1 MRPTLCVALVLAMA
15 VVLATHARAQADVA
29 YVVSVQGQWTVQ
41 GQTRPLVVGAP
52 VALPARLSA
61 QRPEAGDGIVV
72 IAARSGA
79 VLGERHCVTVA
90 DCRTPL
96 LLAPPP
102 AAAPSPWGETLT
114 RVMARLEAAPD
125 RYVSTLSR
133 SETGLQDA
141 LLVLTGET
149 LDLAPAMAALP
160 AARYQVTLQGAD
172 CDAGASPCSVW
183 QQPLQWQPG
192 GPALLTAA
200 ARLGVHELSVRLA
213 TTGGPGPWR
222 ARVLLLAP
230 HDADQRIA
238 RYRDWA
244 AQVRG
249 WGASIDPAAR
259 RGLLRAAM
267 DEIAAQP

>member
-1 MRPTLCVALVLAMA
+1 MRPTLCAALALALAGVLP
-15 VVLATHARAQADVA
+15 THARAQADAA

-52 VALPARLSA
+52 VTLPARLSA
-61 QRPEAGDGIVV
+61 QRPEAGDRIVV

-79 VLGERHCVTVA
+79 VLGERHCVTVS

-96 LLAPPP
+96 QLALPP
-102 AAAPSPWGETLT
+102 AAAPRPWGETLT

-133 SETGLQDA
+133 NETGVQDA
-141 LLVLTGET
+141 LLVLGGET
-149 LDLAPAMAALP
+149 LDLAPALAALP

-183 QQPLQWQPG
+183 QQTLQWQPG

-200 ARLGVHELSVRLA
+200 ARPGVHELSVRVA
-213 TTGGPGPWR
+213 TLGAPGPWR

-230 HDADQRIA
+230 EDAAQRMA
-238 RYRDWA
+238 RYKDWA
-244 AQVRG
+244 AQVRA
-249 WGASIDPAAR
+249 WGSSIDAAAR
-259 RGLLRAAM
+259 RSLLRAAM
-267 DEIAAQP
+267 DEMAAQP